1 MSAQGEM
8 FKDSVFNKD
17 LDSSKNE
24 EDVEWIRASKIA
36 FKADEEGDVDMIRR
50 TDEDG
55 NDVDQS

>member
-1 MSAQGEM
+1 MSAPGEKFRDNV
-8 FKDSVFNKD
+8 FKRD

-36 FKADEEGDVDMIRR
+36 FKADEEGDVQMIRR

-55 NDVDQS
+55 NDIDQS